1 MREPWRAVVLSG
13 GAALGEFQVGVMQ
26 ELSRSIPRF
35 DFHAGVSVGALNATV
50 IAQHGDLDTG
60 AEKLTM
66 LWDAV
71 EGPQDVY
78 ATPRLGTIGGA
89 IGTLLPFGPG
99 QRDSL
104 WDTSPLRWRIGNHV
118 AWEGLRGRANWGIGV
133 SSLNDGAYYLI
144 TNHAGML
151 EEFQRERPELLRMSL
166 DPAAPNP
173 IPDHLTDLVLAS
185 ASIPGVFPPVDLF
198 GHRFVD
204 GSLRDVA
211 PLSTAFDAYRAH
223 LAEDGATASDED
235 LLLVVS
241 CLPATLAPLPRQR
254 LRRGVDVL
262 ERTVEMLIH
271 EVVEDDIGEA
281 LWRNEAQHPDVRR
294 LRIHVLRPQADLGL
308 GILGFGE
315 TDLRRELR
323 EHGRRVASEAL
334 GASAL

>member
-50 IAQHGDLDTG
+50 IAQHGSLDAG
-60 AEKLTM
+60 AEKLTL

-71 EGPQDVY
+71 TGPQDVY

-89 IGTLLPFGPG
+89 VGTLLPFGPG
-99 QRDSL
+99 RRDSV
-104 WDTSPLRWRIGNHV
+104 WDTEPLRWRIANHI
-118 AWEGLRGRANWGIGV
+118 AWEGLRGKANWGIGV
-133 SSLNDGAYYLI
+133 SSLNDGAYYLV
-144 TNHAGML
+144 TNHPGML
-151 EEFQRERPELLRMSL
+151 ADFQGENPGLLRMSL
-166 DPAAPNP
+166 DPAADRP
-173 IPDHLTDLVLAS
+173 IPDHLIDLVLAS

-223 LAEDGATASDED
+223 LATDGASPSDED

-241 CLPATLAPLPRQR
+241 CLPASLGPLPRAR

-294 LRIHVLRPQADLGL
+294 LRIHVLRPRQDLGL
-308 GILGFGE
+308 GILGFGQ

-323 EHGRRVASEAL
+323 EHGRQVAAEAL
-334 GASAL
+334 GASAV